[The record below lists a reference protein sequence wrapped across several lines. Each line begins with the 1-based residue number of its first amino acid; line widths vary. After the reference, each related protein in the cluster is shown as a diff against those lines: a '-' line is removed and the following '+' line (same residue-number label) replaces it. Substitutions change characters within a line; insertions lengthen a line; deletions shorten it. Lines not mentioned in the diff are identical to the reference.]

1 MHVHTS
7 HTCTHLSH
15 TALPSSPSFNHSY
28 LLVPM
33 ATQPL
38 TNISITFTPHTSSG
52 LLLLF
57 TTTPTAADSYMA
69 ISLNTTNI
77 VVETHLVS
85 GVGWQVAV
93 PYTLGAPQGVVM
105 VFKKGALRSIN
116 SYTVGGSPLLQGSP
130 LLVYVGGIPP
140 WQQTQWGWWS
150 GCVQNVAVNGQQLSL
165 TSTITSSNVLPCSP

>member
-1 MHVHTS
+1 MTKVGDSATKHTS
-7 HTCTHLSH
+7 HILTCTHLSYTHMHTHTH

-57 TTTPTAADSYMA
+57 TTTPTAADNYMA

-77 VVETHLVS
+77 VVETHQMS
-85 GVGWQVAV
+85 GVGWQAAV
-93 PYTLGAPQGVVM
+93 PYWGHLRVWSWCSREVLSGVSTAILWEEPHFCRGVPFWCM
-105 VFKKGALRSIN
+105 WAEYLHGNKRSGGGG
-116 SYTVGGSPLLQGSP
+116 VGVSRM
-130 LLVYVGGIPP
+130 
-140 WQQTQWGWWS
+140 WQ
-150 GCVQNVAVNGQQLSL
+150 
-165 TSTITSSNVLPCSP
+165 